1 MARSGPKPDQKLTT
15 FTLWPWISVY
25 GILQLIQSD
34 QGTHFTGKII
44 PSLAQNLDIM
54 WEFHL
59 AYNPTAADSIERVNG
74 LLKVK
79 LIAHK
84 DSPLSEALA
93 KATFELNSRLR
104 INRLSSMEEVLS
116 TQTDI
121 DYLDD
126 KNKKHNQTLCL
137 HS

>member
-1 MARSGPKPDQKLTT
+1 MQFL
-15 FTLWPWISVY
+15 
-25 GILQLIQSD
+25 
-34 QGTHFTGKII
+34 
-44 PSLAQNLDIM
+44 
-54 WEFHL
+54 L
-59 AYNPTAADSIERVNG
+59 AYNPTAAGSIERFNG